1 MKKTQLTPF
10 FFFFWL
16 LPVVPNICLQNQLR
30 EGPRKSV
37 VRKLHDRNRGF
48 WENEF
53 LLSFLLQTH
62 SSTLFAW

>member
-10 FFFFWL
+10 FFFFRL
-16 LPVVPNICLQNQLR
+16 LPVVPNTCLKNQLR

-37 VRKLHDRNRGF
+37 VKKLQDRNRGF

-53 LLSFLLQTH
+53 L
-62 SSTLFAW
+62 